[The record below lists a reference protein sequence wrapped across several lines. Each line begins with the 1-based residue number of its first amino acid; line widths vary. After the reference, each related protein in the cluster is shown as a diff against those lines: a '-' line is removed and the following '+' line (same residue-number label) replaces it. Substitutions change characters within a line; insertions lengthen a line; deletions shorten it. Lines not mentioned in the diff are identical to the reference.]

1 MDDFTMAVED
11 LAPVAGTL
19 LDRPIWAALS
29 SLQNDIAI
37 GTDRARAYPA
47 EIGPLAAV
55 CNDTPEALADLARL
69 VAARQTLVLL
79 QAGKPPV
86 PPGCR
91 VEMTADAVQMIATG
105 SGELPDPGSDS
116 GEIVALGED
125 DAAEMLALAKL
136 TAPGPFA
143 ARTHTLGQF
152 YGIRIDGRLA
162 AMAGQRMRFAGY
174 GEMSGVCTHPDFR
187 GLGLAMRLS
196 AKVINIIR
204 ARGEQPFLHVRSQN
218 TNAIRV
224 YERLGFTIRQAF
236 TVMQL
241 VPENRQGGAEAP
253 PW

>member
-1 MDDFTMAVED
+1 MTT
-11 LAPVAGTL
+11 P

-29 SLQNDIAI
+29 GPQIGLST

-47 EIGPLAAV
+47 EIGPLAAI
-55 CNDTPEALADLARL
+55 CDDTPEALADLARL

-79 QAGKPPV
+79 QAGVPPV
-86 PPGCR
+86 PKGCR
-91 VEMTADAVQMIATG
+91 VEMTADAVQMVATG
-105 SGELPDPGSDS
+105 SGELPDPGPDP
-116 GEIVALGED
+116 GEVVALGDD

-204 ARGEQPFLHVRSQN
+204 ASGEQPFLHVRAQN

-241 VPENRQGGAEAP
+241 APENKQGGAEAP

>member
-1 MDDFTMAVED
+1 MTT
-11 LAPVAGTL
+11 P

-29 SLQNDIAI
+29 GPQIGLSV
-37 GTDRARAYPA
+37 GTDHARAYPA
-47 EIGPLAAV
+47 EIGPLTATRD
-55 CNDTPEALADLARL
+55 DTPESLGALAQL
-69 VAARQTLVLL
+69 VAERQTLVLL
-79 QAGKPPV
+79 QAGRPPV
-86 PPGCR
+86 PQGCR
-91 VEMTADAVQMIATG
+91 VEMLADAVQMISTVG
-105 SGELPDPGSDS
+105 GDLPVSGPDLDQDPGPGP
-116 GEIVALGED
+116 GEVVALGDD

-143 ARTHTLGQF
+143 TRTHTLGQF

-162 AMAGQRMRFAGY
+162 AMAGQRMRFPGY

-204 ARGEQPFLHVRSQN
+204 ARGEQPFLHVRAQN

-241 VPENRQGGAEAP
+241 VPENKQGGAEAP